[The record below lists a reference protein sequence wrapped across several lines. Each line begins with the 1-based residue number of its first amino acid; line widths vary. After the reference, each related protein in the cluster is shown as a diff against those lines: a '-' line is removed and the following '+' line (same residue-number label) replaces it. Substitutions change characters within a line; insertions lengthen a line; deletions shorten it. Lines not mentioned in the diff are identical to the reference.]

1 LKQVCHSLGE
11 AHQRALIH
19 RDIKPANIF
28 VCRLG
33 PDFDFVKVLDFGLVK
48 GTTADLPDTE
58 LTATGA
64 AAGTPAYMAPEMAMG
79 SAAVDGRADL
89 YALGCVAYWM
99 LTGHQ
104 VFEGESSIATILK
117 HVRDEPVPPSK
128 RTEIYIPPELEAIIL
143 ACLAKDPADRPA
155 SAADLMQRL
164 CSVRFARL
172 WTTDRARQWWDAH
185 GPTASSY

>member
-1 LKQVCHSLGE
+1 
-11 AHQRALIH
+11 
-19 RDIKPANIF
+19 
-28 VCRLG
+28 
-33 PDFDFVKVLDFGLVK
+33 
-48 GTTADLPDTE
+48 
-58 LTATGA
+58 
-64 AAGTPAYMAPEMAMG
+64 
-79 SAAVDGRADL
+79 
-89 YALGCVAYWM
+89 
-99 LTGHQ
+99 
-104 VFEGESSIATILK
+104 
-117 HVRDEPVPPSK
+117 VPPSK